1 MTQQKLQF
9 NLHLFLGFSLV
20 DLFKMAKGF
29 FNWVKADGST
39 DFLPEKD
46 RYHIYLAFHCPFAS
60 RALTVRKLKGLEDV
74 ISISVVDPV
83 KIASEGWKF
92 NPDKPGCHADV
103 VNGCK
108 FLKEVYKKAD
118 PDFEG
123 VISVPLL
130 WDKKKGTAV
139 NNESID
145 IMRMFNKEF
154 NAFCPTEE
162 QKNLDFFPDDLKDKI
177 EEINSWVHP

>member
-1 MTQQKLQF
+1 
-9 NLHLFLGFSLV
+9 
-20 DLFKMAKGF
+20 MAKGF
-29 FNWVKADGST
+29 FNWIKADGST

-46 RYHIYLAFHCPFAS
+46 RYHLYLAYSCPFAG
-60 RALTVRKLKGLEDV
+60 RAFTVYKLKGLENV
-74 ISISVVDPV
+74 ISLSVVDSV
-83 KIASEGWKF
+83 KNSPSEGWKF
-92 NPDKPGCHADV
+92 NPDKPGCDADV

-118 PDFEG
+118 PDFAG
-123 VISVPLL
+123 AISVPLL

-162 QKNLDFFPDDLKDKI
+162 QKKLDFFPDDLKDKI